1 MQGSKQAW
9 MNHICQ
15 VYGIKVDVL
24 WLSRSHFIS
33 CVHLLSKTAHKAEHS

>member
-1 MQGSKQAW
+1 MHGSKQAW

-24 WLSRSHFIS
+24 WLSRSHFIAS
-33 CVHLLSKTAHKAEHS
+33 VHLVSQATHSKQK